1 MQTGRKIENYLK
13 NTSELQ
19 STGSGD
25 DKHVREYIREK
36 IKKQLDQQ
44 RLVRPNDTNSI
55 IDLQKLT
62 RNIEAM
68 VEKIADLS
76 VIHPIPKQR
85 RNVSQKAN
93 NHFQFNSKEISEI
106 EQLEDA
112 NEFKEPNNYQE
123 SYGLETMK
131 PKIGKQKKLNKLT
144 LRSMDRIN
152 GFDEFRQAPET
163 PSPRMIHRLNYV

>member
-1 MQTGRKIENYLK
+1 MQTGRKMENYLK

-62 RNIEAM
+62 KNIEAM
-68 VEKIADLS
+68 V
-76 VIHPIPKQR
+76 
-85 RNVSQKAN
+85 
-93 NHFQFNSKEISEI
+93 
-106 EQLEDA
+106 
-112 NEFKEPNNYQE
+112 
-123 SYGLETMK
+123 
-131 PKIGKQKKLNKLT
+131 
-144 LRSMDRIN
+144 
-152 GFDEFRQAPET
+152 
-163 PSPRMIHRLNYV
+163 